1 MVCSTHCVQLLEA
14 QSLCFFTF
22 IRTGTF
28 IYKREK
34 LKFMP
39 HIFVIFLPK
48 QSWEHTIWDL
58 DRPYEN
64 PKKHEEEG
72 MTPCNSGHL
81 YQDTARVQ
89 QVKFVQFVFIIGHW
103 TILSQTSTSSSP
115 LSLIILIII
124 IIIDY
129 PHYNQYQHYSS

>member
-1 MVCSTHCVQLLEA
+1 MVCSSHCVQLLEA

-22 IRTGTF
+22 IRTGTG
-28 IYKREK
+28 
-34 LKFMP
+34 KFMP

-58 DRPYEN
+58 ERPYEN

-81 YQDTARVQ
+81 SQDTARV
-89 QVKFVQFVFIIGHW
+89 
-103 TILSQTSTSSSP
+103 
-115 LSLIILIII
+115 
-124 IIIDY
+124 
-129 PHYNQYQHYSS
+129 